1 MTDNFAC
8 DQIETQGKFLCLRSV
23 VIKLLTTSHVT
34 NMTLQN
40 NINMI
45 LIIITSLALISQCV
59 LSDQVSHHLDN
70 SILESSDTYYQSS
83 DQNVFSQEGM

>member
-8 DQIETQGKFLCLRSV
+8 DQIETQGKFLFLRSV

-40 NINMI
+40 KINMI
-45 LIIITSLALISQCV
+45 LIIITSLISQCV

>member
-40 NINMI
+40 KINMI
-45 LIIITSLALISQCV
+45 LIIITSLISQCV

>member
-8 DQIETQGKFLCLRSV
+8 DQIETQGKFFFLRSV

-40 NINMI
+40 KINMI
-45 LIIITSLALISQCV
+45 LIIITSLISQCV